1 MLMLLAVLATTEPS
15 VPHLFEPARP
25 TAGAV
30 GSVMLGPVFGHMFMC
45 VEHPEGSNAS
55 ALGDAFGT
63 DCVVVGG
70 MDSGNGYF
78 RLFRTDGKANADWY
92 GWQADVLAPF
102 DGMVVKASVN
112 ETTNTPGTMGK
123 EAASDLVFKRRD
135 GTYVVYAHVDSIQ
148 VKVGDKVKQGQVVAH
163 VGNNGASFAPHIHIG
178 AFKGTQPLQIRW
190 DQRAEGRLPG
200 FQ

>member
-1 MLMLLAVLATTEPS
+1 MLALLVVLAATEPA

-25 TAGAV
+25 PAGAV
-30 GSVMLGPVFGHMFMC
+30 GSVMLGPVFERMFMC
-45 VEHPEGSNAS
+45 VEHPEGKNAS

-63 DCVVVGG
+63 DCVLVGR
-70 MDSGNGYF
+70 MDEGKRYF
-78 RLFRTDGKANADWY
+78 RLFRTDGTSNADWY

-102 DGMVVKASVN
+102 DGTVVKISVN
-112 ETTNTPGTMGK
+112 TAVNAPGTMGK
-123 EAASDLVFKRRD
+123 DSASDLVFRRND
-135 GTYVVYAHVDSIQ
+135 GTYVVYAHVDDIQ
-148 VKVGDKVKQGQVVAH
+148 VKVGDTVKQGQIVAH

-178 AFKGTQPLQIRW
+178 AFKGMQPLQIRW